1 MRFELTPAARVR
13 VFAGALRLALA
24 QGALA
29 FSLAASAQ
37 GGAAPVP
44 HAAAPA
50 CLVPGAWH
58 VLGQG
63 APRPLSGAEA
73 LALVSD
79 RDIVLLGEKHDEYD
93 HHAWQLQT
101 LAALYALRPQMVIGF
116 EAFPRRAQAVLDQW
130 VAGELS
136 ETQFL
141 ERSEWDKVWSL
152 PSRLYMPLFQFARI
166 NRIPMVA
173 LNVNRELTQQ
183 IAQKGW
189 DGVPAER
196 REGVSRPALA
206 SQAYR
211 DMLFEI
217 YKEHPRAKEKTG
229 EVRHSDPEFLYFVDS
244 QTAWDRAMAEALAR
258 RLRVAPGSTRPLAV
272 GIMGAGHVRNGYGV
286 PYQLRDL
293 GVSSLATLVPVEAA
307 GRCDTLTAGFADA
320 VFALPAVP
328 HEAPPKPRLGI
339 SLQRTDKGIE
349 VMDVIGG
356 SLAESTG
363 IRKGDVIVS
372 VAGTAVTQ
380 VGSVTAA
387 VRLQPAG
394 TWLPMTV
401 RRDGAMHELTVKF
414 PPLS

>member
-1 MRFELTPAARVR
+1 MRASRGGLRPALAL
-13 VFAGALRLALA
+13 GALLLPLAGFA
-24 QGALA
+24 QGNARHEP
-29 FSLAASAQ
+29 ASAQ
-37 GGAAPVP
+37 T
-44 HAAAPA
+44 

-58 VLGQG
+58 GLGQG

-130 VAGELS
+130 VAGELTES
-136 ETQFL
+136 QFL
-141 ERSEWDKVWSL
+141 ERSEWDKVWNL

-173 LNVNRELTQQ
+173 LNVDRELTQQ
-183 IAQKGW
+183 ITQKGW

-196 REGVSRPALA
+196 KEGVSRPALA

-211 DMLFEI
+211 DMLFEV
-217 YKEHPRAKEKTG
+217 YKEHPRAKETNAG
-229 EVRHSDPEFLYFVDS
+229 EVKRTDPDFLHFVDS
-244 QTAWDRAMAEALAR
+244 QTTWDRAMAEALAR
-258 RLRVAPGSTRPLAV
+258 RLRVAPGSVQPLAV
-272 GIMGAGHVRNGYGV
+272 GIIGAGHVRNGYGV

-293 GVSSLATLVPVEAA
+293 GVTSFATLVPVEAA
-307 GRCDTLTAGFADA
+307 VGCRMLTAGFADA
-320 VFALPAVP
+320 VFALPTMP
-328 HEAPPKPRLGI
+328 HEAPRKPRLGI

-349 VMDVIGG
+349 VIDVIGG

-380 VGSVTAA
+380 IGSVTAA

-401 RRDGAMHELTVKF
+401 RRDGATHELMVKF

>member
-1 MRFELTPAARVR
+1 MLPLAA
-13 VFAGALRLALA
+13 FA
-24 QGALA
+24 QGEHRPVPG
-29 FSLAASAQ
+29 ASAQ
-37 GGAAPVP
+37 T
-44 HAAAPA
+44 

-58 VLGQG
+58 RIGEG

-73 LALVSD
+73 LALASD

-136 ETQFL
+136 EAQFL
-141 ERSEWDKVWSL
+141 ARSEWDKVWSL
-152 PSRLYMPLFQFARI
+152 SSRLYMPLFQFARI

-173 LNVNRELTQQ
+173 LNVDRELTQQ
-183 IAQKGW
+183 ITQQGW

-196 REGVSRPALA
+196 REGVSRPAQA

-211 DMLFEI
+211 DTLFEI

-229 EVRHSDPEFLYFVDS
+229 EVRPTDPDFLHFVDS
-244 QTAWDRAMAEALAR
+244 QTTWDRAMAEALAR
-258 RLRVAPGSTRPLAV
+258 RLRVAPGNVRPVAI
-272 GIMGAGHVRNGYGV
+272 GILGAGHVRNGHGV

-293 GVSSLATLVPVEAA
+293 GVSSIATLVPVEAA
-307 GRCDTLTAGFADA
+307 DGCKLLTAGFADA
-320 VFALPAVP
+320 VFALPTMP
-328 HEAPPKPRLGI
+328 QEAPRKPRLGI

-349 VMDVIGG
+349 VIEVIDG

-363 IRKGDVIVS
+363 IRKGDAIVS
-372 VAGTAVTQ
+372 VAGAVVTQ
-380 VGSVTAA
+380 IGSVTAA
-387 VRLQPAG
+387 VRSQPAG

-401 RRDGAMHELTVKF
+401 RREGTTHELMVKF
-414 PPLS
+414 PPQS